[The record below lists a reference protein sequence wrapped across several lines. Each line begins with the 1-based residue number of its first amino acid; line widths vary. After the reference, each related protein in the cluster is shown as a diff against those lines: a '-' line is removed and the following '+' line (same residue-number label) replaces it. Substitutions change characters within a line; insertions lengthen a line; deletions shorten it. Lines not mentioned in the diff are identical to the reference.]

1 MLTKEGKR
9 MGKTTGDIL
18 HDLRLKN
25 KYTLDQVAK
34 AIDCSPSYLHR
45 LENNSRKNPSM
56 KMVQNLAEFYQV
68 NLSEILGIEQGEMV
82 EVVAAVE
89 LKEAIET
96 EINTAIENMKEGLAL
111 LGKNNERFVEVQKS
125 LLYIQSLI

>member
-1 MLTKEGKR
+1 MSS
-9 MGKTTGDIL
+9 KTGQVL
-18 HDLRLKN
+18 KDLRKERNLS
-25 KYTLDQVAK
+25 LQDVADE
-34 AIDCSPSYLHR
+34 IGCSPSYLHR
-45 LENNSRKNPSM
+45 LENSTRKNPSM

-82 EVVAAVE
+82 EVIAAVE

-111 LGKNNERFVEVQKS
+111 LDKNNERFVEVQKS

>member
-9 MGKTTGDIL
+9 MSNKTGEVL
-18 HDLRLKN
+18 KGLRKERNLS
-25 KYTLDQVAK
+25 LQDVADE
-34 AIDCSPSYLHR
+34 IGCSASYLHR
-45 LENNSRKNPSM
+45 LENSTRKNPSM

-68 NLSEILGIEQGEMV
+68 NLSEILAIDQGEMV
-82 EVVAAVE
+82 EVIAAVE
-89 LKEAIET
+89 LKETIET

-111 LGKNNERFVEVQKS
+111 LNENNKHFVEVQKS